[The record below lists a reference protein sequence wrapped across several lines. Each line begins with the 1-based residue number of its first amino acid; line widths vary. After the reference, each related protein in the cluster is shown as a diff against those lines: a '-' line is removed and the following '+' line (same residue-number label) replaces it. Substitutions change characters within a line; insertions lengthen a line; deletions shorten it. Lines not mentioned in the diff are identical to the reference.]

1 MSMSMRYKGKD
12 FEFEVL
18 QSLVVVKQ
26 NEYCPCCSDYI
37 KYGLSIELRFWQGK
51 NYQSYKIT
59 DISETRELFII
70 DKLLMFTNDVVNYRI
85 GYKDVVSSLYKYF
98 GDIEETTYD
107 YE

>member
-1 MSMSMRYKGKD
+1 M
-12 FEFEVL
+12 V
-18 QSLVVVKQ
+18 
-26 NEYCPCCSDYI
+26 
-37 KYGLSIELRFWQGK
+37 
-51 NYQSYKIT
+51 YQSYKIT